1 MVSNTEK
8 AGKSAV
14 LEKRKSESGVKV
26 RDYDG
31 YNISVLKCN
40 VRNGSFLN
48 LEISNFL
55 YLKYPKGILSSFL

>member
-8 AGKSAV
+8 DGKSAV

-31 YNISVLKCN
+31 YNISVLNCN
-40 VRNGSFLN
+40 VRNG
-48 LEISNFL
+48 
-55 YLKYPKGILSSFL
+55 